1 MIEDAS
7 EQPEQELAQELIQ
20 QLRRAAMNALG
31 RREHSAYELRAKL
44 QQRFKNADQTDIS
57 SVIERLQTQGLQC
70 DGRFAEMF
78 IRSRVN
84 RGKGPDLIRREL
96 DQHALQSVDT
106 EAIFAQYADDW
117 RANALYQLEKKYQP
131 ADMNDY
137 ATKSK
142 ALQFLY
148 RKGYDSDTCSRAVE
162 KFKRSHKE
170 F

>member
-1 MIEDAS
+1 
-7 EQPEQELAQELIQ
+7 
-20 QLRRAAMNALG
+20 MNALG
-31 RREHSAYELRAKL
+31 RREHSANELRTKL
-44 QQRFKNADQTDIS
+44 QQRFKSAGPEEINA
-57 SVIERLQTQGLQC
+57 VIERLQTQGLQD

-96 DQHALQSVDT
+96 DQHGLSAVDT
-106 EAIFAQYADDW
+106 EAMFAEYAEDW
-117 RANALYQLEKKYQP
+117 KTKALYQLEKKYQP
-131 ADMNDY
+131 ADMDDY

-142 ALQFLY
+142 AKQFLY

-162 KFKRSHKE
+162 EFKNTQKE